1 MAAGSRLIPIADA
14 LRRIAR
20 DLESIEGRVALV
32 GGLAVSAR
40 AEPRFTRDVD
50 FVVAVGDDQAAE
62 RIIFALQGRG
72 YTVHMLLEHDKTGR
86 LATVRLLPPGGD
98 DGGLLADLLFA
109 STGIEAE
116 IVAGADPL
124 EVLPR
129 LVIPVASVGHLIAM
143 KLLSHDADRRPRD
156 AEDLLSLLG
165 VATAPDLAA
174 CCDALALITE
184 RGAHRG
190 KDLGA
195 ELARFQVRARGR
207 EP

>member
-1 MAAGSRLIPIADA
+1 MNAISDV
-14 LRRIAR
+14 LRRVAR
-20 DLESIEGRVALV
+20 DLEDIEGHVALV
-32 GGLAVSAR
+32 GGLAVSTR

-50 FVVAVGDDQAAE
+50 FVVAVADDQAAE
-62 RIIFALQGRG
+62 RVVFALQGRG
-72 YTVHMLLEHDKTGR
+72 YAVHMMLEHDVTGR

-98 DGGLLADLLFA
+98 EGGLLADLLFS

-116 IVAGADPL
+116 IVAGADRL

-156 AEDLLSLLG
+156 AEDLLALMG
-165 VATAPDLAA
+165 VATAQDLAA
-174 CCDALALITE
+174 CRDALALITE

-190 KDLGA
+190 KDLVA
-195 ELARFQVRARGR
+195 ELARFHVRARGLG
-207 EP
+207 P